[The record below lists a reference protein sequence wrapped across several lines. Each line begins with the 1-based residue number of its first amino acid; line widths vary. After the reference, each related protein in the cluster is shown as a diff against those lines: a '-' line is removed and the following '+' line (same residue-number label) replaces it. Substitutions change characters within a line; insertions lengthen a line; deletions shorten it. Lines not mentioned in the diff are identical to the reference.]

1 MADYLLHLVEGKLTS
16 GFHADDSAGN
26 EPQMLKSIPKST
38 WSSNLT
44 RLITSW
50 IALLYPRDRINYSSL
65 VVRIIKFGKGS
76 KRFIF

>member
-50 IALLYPRDRINYSSL
+50 IALLYPRDRINYFSL
-65 VVRIIKFGKGS
+65 VVRIMKFGKGLR
-76 KRFIF
+76 RFIF